1 MSNIS
6 KIFFALGAAVVLSA
20 CAQPEPE
27 PVYVEPAPVMA
38 EPTYS
43 KM

>member
-6 KIFFALGAAVVLSA
+6 KVVFALGAAVVLSA

-27 PVYVEPAPVMA
+27 PVYVEPAPIVE
-38 EPTYS
+38 EPTYN
-43 KM
+43 KY